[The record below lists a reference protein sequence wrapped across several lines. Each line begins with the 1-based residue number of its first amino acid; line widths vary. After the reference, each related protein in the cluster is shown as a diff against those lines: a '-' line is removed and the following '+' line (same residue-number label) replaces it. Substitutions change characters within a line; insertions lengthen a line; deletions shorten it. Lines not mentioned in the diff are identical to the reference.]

1 VSHFYTD
8 VDHFALLPVILLALF
23 GCAVF
28 LFDFLLGERSR
39 RWQLALVLPGLAL
52 TGWQLTRQGEIAPF
66 TAFHGALTID
76 AFGLFFNWLFL
87 VTAGLVALLSYR
99 YLEVEQ
105 EHQGEYYGLVLMAQ
119 AGAYFLAVGTELIT
133 IFVGLETM
141 SISFYVLA
149 GFLRRSRRSNEAAL
163 KYLLLGA
170 FSSGLLAYGF
180 SLLYGLAG
188 STYFGDIA
196 AAVAARPA
204 FDPLTVL
211 AILTVSAG
219 ILFKI
224 AAAPF
229 HMWAPDV
236 YEGAPTAVTAYLA
249 VGSKLGSLALLLR
262 LFLGPLGAAR
272 EAWEPLLIVAAMVSL
287 TVGNLAAVTQSN
299 VKRLLAYSSIAHAGY
314 LLLGVVAGN
323 ATGLRGVA
331 VYAAAYALMTL
342 GAFAVL
348 LAVHGEEMTDLNGLA
363 RRHPATAAVM
373 VLFLVSLAG
382 LPPTAGFVGKY
393 YIFLALIEA
402 GRYGLAVVGAVY
414 VAVALFYYFR
424 VVRSMFL
431 TPGAAA
437 AGQAAGLS
445 AGVRVALG
453 VTGVLTLGAGVY
465 PEPLLQWAVRA
476 VLK

>member
-1 VSHFYTD
+1 
-8 VDHFALLPVILLALF
+8 
-23 GCAVF
+23 
-28 LFDFLLGERSR
+28 
-39 RWQLALVLPGLAL
+39 
-52 TGWQLTRQGEIAPF
+52 
-66 TAFHGALTID
+66 
-76 AFGLFFNWLFL
+76 
-87 VTAGLVALLSYR
+87 LLSYR

-196 AAVAARPA
+196 AAVAGRPA

-219 ILFKI
+219 VLFKI

-272 EAWEPLLIVAAMVSL
+272 AAWEPLLVVAAVVSL

-323 ATGLRGVA
+323 ATGLQGVA

-363 RRHPATAAVM
+363 RRHPATAAAM

-424 VVRSMFL
+424 VVRNMFL
-431 TPGAAA
+431 TPGEAA
-437 AGQAAGLS
+437 AGPAAGLS

>member
-1 VSHFYTD
+1 MSHFYTD

-272 EAWEPLLIVAAMVSL
+272 EAWEPLLIVAAVVSL
-287 TVGNLAAVTQSN
+287 TVGNLAALTQSN

-323 ATGLRGVA
+323 ATGWRGVA

-437 AGQAAGLS
+437 AGPVAGLS

>member
-1 VSHFYTD
+1 MSHFYTD

-52 TGWQLTRQGEIAPF
+52 TGWQLARQGEIAPF

-87 VTAGLVALLSYR
+87 LTAGLVALLSYR

-272 EAWEPLLIVAAMVSL
+272 EAWEPLLIVAAVVSL
-287 TVGNLAAVTQSN
+287 TVGNLAALTQSN

-323 ATGLRGVA
+323 ATGWRGVA

-437 AGQAAGLS
+437 AGPVAGLS

>member
-1 VSHFYTD
+1 MSHFYTD
-8 VDHFALLPVILLALF
+8 VDHFALLPASLLALF

-52 TGWQLTRQGEIAPF
+52 TGWQLGRQGEIAPF

-76 AFGLFFNWLFL
+76 AFGLFFNWVLL
-87 VTAGLVALLSYR
+87 LTAGLVALISYR

-133 IFVGLETM
+133 VFVGLETM

-149 GFLRRSRRSNEAAL
+149 GFLRGSRRSNEAAL

-180 SLLYGLAG
+180 SILYGLAG
-188 STYFGDIA
+188 STYFADIA

-219 ILFKI
+219 VLFKI

-272 EAWEPLLIVAAMVSL
+272 AAWEPLLVVAAVVSL

-323 ATGLRGVA
+323 ATGLQGVA

-363 RRHPATAAVM
+363 RRHPATAAAM

-424 VVRSMFL
+424 VVRNMFL
-431 TPGAAA
+431 TPGEAA
-437 AGQAAGLS
+437 AGPAAGLS

>member
-1 VSHFYTD
+1 
-8 VDHFALLPVILLALF
+8 
-23 GCAVF
+23 
-28 LFDFLLGERSR
+28 
-39 RWQLALVLPGLAL
+39 
-52 TGWQLTRQGEIAPF
+52 
-66 TAFHGALTID
+66 
-76 AFGLFFNWLFL
+76 
-87 VTAGLVALLSYR
+87 VALLSYR

-133 IFVGLETM
+133 VFVGLETM

-149 GFLRRSRRSNEAAL
+149 GFLRGSRRSNEAAL

-196 AAVAARPA
+196 AAVAGRPA

-219 ILFKI
+219 VLFKI

-272 EAWEPLLIVAAMVSL
+272 AAWEPLLVVAAVVSL

-323 ATGLRGVA
+323 ATGLQGVA

-363 RRHPATAAVM
+363 RRHPATAAAM

-437 AGQAAGLS
+437 AGPVAGLS

-453 VTGVLTLGAGVY
+453 VTGMLTLGAGVY

>member
-1 VSHFYTD
+1 MSHFYTD
-8 VDHFALLPVILLALF
+8 VDHFALLPAILLALF

-437 AGQAAGLS
+437 AGPVAGLS

-453 VTGVLTLGAGVY
+453 VTGMLTLGAGVY

>member
-1 VSHFYTD
+1 
-8 VDHFALLPVILLALF
+8 
-23 GCAVF
+23 
-28 LFDFLLGERSR
+28 
-39 RWQLALVLPGLAL
+39 LAL
-52 TGWQLTRQGEIAPF
+52 TGWQLARQGEIAPF

-87 VTAGLVALLSYR
+87 LTAGLVALISYR
-99 YLEVEQ
+99 YLEIEQ

-219 ILFKI
+219 VLFKI

-272 EAWEPLLIVAAMVSL
+272 AAWEPLLVVAAVVSL

-323 ATGLRGVA
+323 ATGLQGVA

-363 RRHPATAAVM
+363 RRHPATAAAM

-424 VVRSMFL
+424 VVRNMFL
-431 TPGAAA
+431 TPGEAA
-437 AGQAAGLS
+437 AGPAAGLS

>member
-1 VSHFYTD
+1 MSHFYTD
-8 VDHFALLPVILLALF
+8 VDHFALLPAILLALF

-52 TGWQLTRQGEIAPF
+52 TGWQLGRQGEIAPF

-76 AFGLFFNWLFL
+76 AFGLFFNWVLL
-87 VTAGLVALLSYR
+87 LTAGLVALISYR

-133 IFVGLETM
+133 VFVGLETM

-149 GFLRRSRRSNEAAL
+149 GFLRGSRRSNEAAL

-196 AAVAARPA
+196 AAVAGRPA

-219 ILFKI
+219 VLFKI

-272 EAWEPLLIVAAMVSL
+272 AAWEPLLVVAAVVSL

-323 ATGLRGVA
+323 AT
-331 VYAAAYALMTL
+331 
-342 GAFAVL
+342 
-348 LAVHGEEMTDLNGLA
+348 E
-363 RRHPATAAVM
+363 
-373 VLFLVSLAG
+373 
-382 LPPTAGFVGKY
+382 
-393 YIFLALIEA
+393 I
-402 GRYGLAVVGAVY
+402 GRAHV
-414 VAVALFYYFR
+414 
-424 VVRSMFL
+424 
-431 TPGAAA
+431 
-437 AGQAAGLS
+437 
-445 AGVRVALG
+445 
-453 VTGVLTLGAGVY
+453 
-465 PEPLLQWAVRA
+465 
-476 VLK
+476 

>member
-8 VDHFALLPVILLALF
+8 VDHFALLPAILLALF

-52 TGWQLTRQGEIAPF
+52 TGWQLARQGEIAPF

-87 VTAGLVALLSYR
+87 LTAGLVALISYR
-99 YLEVEQ
+99 YLEIEQ

-219 ILFKI
+219 VLFKI

-249 VGSKLGSLALLLR
+249 VGSKIASVALLLR
-262 LFLGPLGAAR
+262 LFLGPLGTAGA
-272 EAWEPLLIVAAMVSL
+272 AWEPLLLVAAVVSL
-287 TVGNLAAVTQSN
+287 TVGNLAALTQTN

-331 VYAAAYALMTL
+331 IYAGAYVFMTL

-348 LAVHGEEMTDLNGLA
+348 LGVHGEELGDLNGLA
-363 RRHPATAAVM
+363 RRQPAVAAAM
-373 VLFLVSLAG
+373 VVFLVSLAG

-393 YIFLALIEA
+393 YVFLALIEA
-402 GRYGLAVVGAVY
+402 GRYVLALVGAVY

-424 VVRSMFL
+424 VVRCMFL
-431 TPGAAA
+431 EPAAEGVA
-437 AGQAAGLS
+437 RVGLS

-453 VTGVLTLGAGVY
+453 VTGVLTLGAGVH